1 MRSRLKTAAT
11 AILGGSLLALVA
23 AATVLA
29 YAGQVAATVQA
40 SGPSGPQACN
50 TPITLSALIKDA
62 AGSPISDQPVDW
74 SFESGNV
81 TGDTIIATP
90 TTTNTSGTATTH
102 IQLACVPH
110 TLVLGIMADQAV
122 GNTTIV
128 ASGKAL
134 PRTDTAP
141 GSNLPTM
148 LLAGLAVA
156 AGMGLVL
163 RRLAADRR

>member
-1 MRSRLKTAAT
+1 MRNFRAAT

-29 YAGQVAATVQA
+29 YSGQVAATVQVSSPA
-40 SGPSGPQACN
+40 GPQACN
-50 TPITLSALIKDA
+50 TPITVTALIKDA
-62 AGSPISDQPVDW
+62 AGSPISDQPVAW
-74 SFESGNV
+74 AFTSGNV
-81 TGDTIIATP
+81 TGDKVLVTP
-90 TTTNTSGTATTH
+90 TTTNTSGIATTH
-102 IQLACVPH
+102 IQLACSPH
-110 TLVLGIMADQAV
+110 TLVLAATADESV

-141 GSNLPTM
+141 ASTLPTM
-148 LLAGLAVA
+148 LLAGLAVV
-156 AGMGLVL
+156 AGMGLML